1 MRYLLFAATLLAASP
16 TYALP
21 ECFIKEYEVG
31 APLPESSEPLERN
44 GNSSVNT
51 GCSDS
56 HRYSSRKCEDPPG
69 SSTNGIIRS
78 RWDSGKHIKTYLST
92 KSFWSNQEYT
102 CSENLELKD
111 QNNTGDVASFVPLP
125 QMIQFWQRKNG
136 DVAYFKRTCGP
147 LSIVEITA
155 YRYCTFEERLGIK
168 PASEHEEF
176 KCKLQDNIVSHT
188 NFILIDRSG
197 QKFKLYRYGGRIFP
211 SFFMADAYG
220 WDPGNGKTLESCSS
234 EKKNQSYTETWRIGD
249 TNTEVSLTTVTEYQ
263 ARREI
268 IKQPSL

>member
-1 MRYLLFAATLLAASP
+1 MRNLLFAVTLLAASP

-31 APLPESSEPLERN
+31 ALESIEPLKRD
-44 GNSSVNT
+44 GISSGNT
-51 GCSDS
+51 GCPDS

-69 SSTNGIIRS
+69 SSINGIIRS
-78 RWDSGKHIKTYLST
+78 RWDSGKNIKTYLST
-92 KSFWSNQEYT
+92 KSYWSNQEYT
-102 CSENLELKD
+102 CSENVELKD

-125 QMIQFWQRKNG
+125 KMIPFWQRKNG

-155 YRYCTFEERLGIK
+155 YRYCTLEERLGIS

-176 KCKLQDNIVSHT
+176 KCKLQGNIVSHT

-197 QKFKLYRYGGRIFP
+197 QKFKLYRYGGRPF
-211 SFFMADAYG
+211 FFMADAYG
-220 WDPGNGKTLESCSS
+220 RNPGNGKTLESCSS

-268 IKQPSL
+268 IKQPTL